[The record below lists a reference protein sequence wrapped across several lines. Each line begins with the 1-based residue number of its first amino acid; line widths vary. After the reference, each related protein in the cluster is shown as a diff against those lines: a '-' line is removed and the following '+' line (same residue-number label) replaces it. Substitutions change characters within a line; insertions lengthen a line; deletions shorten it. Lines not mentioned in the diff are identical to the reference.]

1 MNQKKVLDYIRKEV
15 EQRQAFLEVGLTLAS
30 LAQRIDSNRTYVS
43 HALMTLGGFNNY
55 IGRCRLA
62 HFTEYRQAH
71 PKATVAEAVLA
82 SGFRSRQSYYNLLKS
97 LQGVS
102 LE

>member
-43 HALMTLGGFNNY
+43 HALMTLGGFNTY

-62 HFTEYRQAH
+62 HFTEYRQLH
-71 PKATVAEAVLA
+71 PNATVAEAVLA

-97 LQGVS
+97 LNGAS